1 MQLFVSGLNSSM
13 IEDLRNVLPL
23 RLQITTLFLFVMW
36 LFFYAY
42 QPWQAI
48 DEDLLYN
55 TGYFDNVTDLSG
67 WTREQGR
74 VQWSDDTGYVSLTST
89 SRLRFQLPVTSGDLL
104 LSSGKIKTTDLK
116 TGRKPWDAARI
127 MVYFE
132 DDKGRIH
139 WSHPHDVGY
148 LSGDRDWQ
156 LFTMAIDV
164 PSFAHKGW
172 LELAHYGKSGVAS
185 FDEISVK
192 PAVWKPTYSHW
203 QMFFGMF
210 WASIMMW
217 LVLNTRFW
225 NLPWGKPMLTVGLLI
240 IIGVTLP
247 PATMFQVA
255 SSGAELS
262 RKVLDTAEEVFPSQ
276 TASQSGA
283 LSKTAKPAI
292 EVLQPGSPSA
302 ADSQIKADKAEKK
315 FEAPDTESR
324 VKISSTDIQKLGH
337 TFLFACLGYV
347 AFIGFAKKTSLKVLS
362 YSLVLFALSTEILQL
377 VIDGRLFAFADAL
390 LDIFGIVAGA
400 GLAWLILHIR
410 QRGSLI

>member
-1 MQLFVSGLNSSM
+1 M

-23 RLQITTLFLFVMW
+23 RLQITTLFLFIMW

-55 TGYFDNVTDLSG
+55 TGYFNNVTDLSG

-74 VQWSDDTGYVSLTST
+74 VQWSDDTAYVSLTST
-89 SRLRFQLPVTSGDLL
+89 SRLRFQLPVTTGDLL

-116 TGRKPWDAARI
+116 TGSKPWDAARI

-132 DDKGRIH
+132 DEKGRIH

-156 LFTMAIDV
+156 LFTVAIEV

-172 LELAHYGKSGVAS
+172 LELAHYGKSGIAS

-203 QMFFGMF
+203 QMFFGMI

-225 NLPWGKPMLTVGLLI
+225 TLPWGKPLLTVGLLI

-255 SSGAELS
+255 SSGAEFS

-276 TASQSGA
+276 TAR
-283 LSKTAKPAI
+283 PAI
-292 EVLQPGSPSA
+292 DVLQPGTSSA
-302 ADSQIKADKAEKK
+302 VELQIKAVKPEKK
-315 FEAPDTESR
+315 LEAPDTDSR
-324 VKISSTDIQKLGH
+324 VKITSADVQKLGH
-337 TFLFACLGYV
+337 TLLFACLGYI
-347 AFIGFAKKTSLKVLS
+347 AFIGFARRASLKVLS
-362 YSLVLFALSTEILQL
+362 YSLVLFAVSTEILQL
-377 VIDGRLFAFADAL
+377 VIDGRLFGFADAL
-390 LDIFGIVAGA
+390 LDILGIVAGA
-400 GLAWLILHIR
+400 ALAWAILHMR
-410 QRGSLI
+410 QRSSLI

>member
-1 MQLFVSGLNSSM
+1 M
-13 IEDLRNVLPL
+13 IEDLRKVLPL
-23 RLQITTLFLFVMW
+23 RLQVATLFLFFMW
-36 LFFYAY
+36 LFFQAY

-67 WTREQGR
+67 WTREHGR
-74 VQWSDDTGYVSLTST
+74 VQWSDDTGFVSLSST
-89 SRLRFQLPVTSGDLL
+89 SRLRFQLPVKTGDLL
-104 LSSGKIKTTDLK
+104 LSSGKIKTTELK
-116 TGRKPWDAARI
+116 SGRKPWDAARI

-132 DDKGRIH
+132 DERGRIH

-148 LSGDRDWQ
+148 LAGNRDWQ

-164 PSFAHKGW
+164 PAFARKGW
-172 LELAHYGKSGVAS
+172 LELAHYGKSGIAS

-217 LVLNTRFW
+217 LVLNTHFW
-225 NLPWGKPMLTVGLLI
+225 TLPWGKSLLTVGLLI

-255 SSGAELS
+255 SSGAEFS
-262 RKVLDTAEEVFPSQ
+262 RKVLDTAEEVFPDQ
-276 TASQSGA
+276 APSQS
-283 LSKTAKPAI
+283 S
-292 EVLQPGSPSA
+292 
-302 ADSQIKADKAEKK
+302 IKANPPQPVRQTPETGVEPVSVDTPTVEVARTKK
-315 FEAPDTESR
+315 PVQAPDTDTR
-324 VKISSTDIQKLGH
+324 LKIGPAEIQKLGH
-337 TFLFACLGYV
+337 TFLFACLGYI
-347 AFIGFAKKTSLKVLS
+347 AFSGFAGKASLKILS

-377 VIDGRLFAFADAL
+377 VIDGRLFAFSDAL
-390 LDIFGIVAGA
+390 LDVLGIIAGA
-400 GLAWLILHIR
+400 GLAWGILHMR
-410 QRGSLI
+410 QRSSLI